1 MKENV
6 EELKETASKF
16 TGIQKYVA
24 VIMDEMKIQENLVLD
39 KPPVN

>member
-6 EELKETASKF
+6 EELKERASKF